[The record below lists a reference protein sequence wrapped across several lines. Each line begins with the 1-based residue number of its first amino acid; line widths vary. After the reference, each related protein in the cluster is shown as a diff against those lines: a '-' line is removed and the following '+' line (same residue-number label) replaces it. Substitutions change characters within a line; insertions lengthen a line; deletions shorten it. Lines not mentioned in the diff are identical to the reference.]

1 MFPVRVVNK
10 MQNYRRT
17 SVGDLYLMSS
27 VLFIKIS
34 ISCSNIVTL
43 TSNKNMKLRA
53 QPTFLGYLSLFLH
66 HYSDLKLHNFF
77 YLTLGIN
84 GIYQKLNIF
93 IPVILAFTPSCTLN
107 FYIIE
112 SMFLSTMWFVGGKL
126 YLQQYKL
133 LAHPK
138 YKIF

>member
-27 VLFIKIS
+27 VPFIKIS
-34 ISCSNIVTL
+34 ISCSNIITL

-77 YLTLGIN
+77 FLLGIN

-112 SMFLSTMWFVGGKL
+112 TMFLWEMWFMGKKL

-133 LAHPK
+133 LAYPK
-138 YKIF
+138 YEIF